1 MKWVYEKK
9 KKLGTLV
16 IRSSFLQHSLLLEK
30 TMLHVTASGFILKM
44 LHVFD
49 AIREIVYFTSTD

>member
-9 KKLGTLV
+9 KAGNFGNKIFISPTFFAF
-16 IRSSFLQHSLLLEK
+16 RK
-30 TMLHVTASGFILKM
+30 DCMLHVTASGFILKM